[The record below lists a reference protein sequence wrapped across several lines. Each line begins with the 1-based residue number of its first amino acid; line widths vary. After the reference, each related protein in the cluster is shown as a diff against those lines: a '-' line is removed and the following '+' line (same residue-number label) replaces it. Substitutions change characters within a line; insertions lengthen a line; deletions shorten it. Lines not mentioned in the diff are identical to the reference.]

1 MKNSLPFADLHV
13 HSYYSDGT
21 CSPEQILKTAE
32 ELGIGVLAVADHDVF
47 EGSAE
52 LCEISKNS
60 PVNCI
65 PAVEITCDD
74 NGRQVHVLAYRPDFT
89 NEEFRKF
96 VADGRRKLDGMSI
109 DLIEKMQSAGYPVSV
124 DEFDAFTCPR
134 GSGGWKALHYFHS
147 IGITKNLK
155 DGFSLYPEFDCG
167 YEKAGFPSVE
177 KAIKMIHS
185 VSGIAIIAHP
195 GVSVKT
201 RIEKEF
207 LAELEKFV
215 SYGANGIECFYSEH
229 TPDIT
234 AVCELFC
241 TERGLLMTCGSDF
254 HGSFL
259 TRQLGTPRKKTEEL
273 LLDGII

>member
-21 CSPEQILKTAE
+21 CSPGQILKTAE

-109 DLIEKMQSAGYPVSV
+109 DLIEKMQSEVIP
-124 DEFDAFTCPR
+124 
-134 GSGGWKALHYFHS
+134 
-147 IGITKNLK
+147 
-155 DGFSLYPEFDCG
+155 
-167 YEKAGFPSVE
+167 
-177 KAIKMIHS
+177 
-185 VSGIAIIAHP
+185 
-195 GVSVKT
+195 
-201 RIEKEF
+201 
-207 LAELEKFV
+207 
-215 SYGANGIECFYSEH
+215 
-229 TPDIT
+229 
-234 AVCELFC
+234 
-241 TERGLLMTCGSDF
+241 
-254 HGSFL
+254 
-259 TRQLGTPRKKTEEL
+259 
-273 LLDGII
+273 